1 MTNSE
6 RTPIE
11 EYNLNDHDLFVKRDD
26 LYLSMFQPIVPALA
40 KLRGTKVVLQ
50 RMKEEGVRKIAVF
63 DTRISKSG
71 WGVSFLCR
79 ELGLHCAVGFPK
91 LKAQTELNE
100 PQRRAKEMGAEVWAV
115 KAGRT
120 AACYAAFK
128 YEAQLRG
135 YTVLP
140 LGLTFS
146 ETAREV
152 AKIAEEEAGKFNT
165 IVVSTGTGTI
175 ACGIAL
181 GARKARVVGV
191 SCGMSVE
198 RQRKRVIAI
207 CNEVGFGYPWNL
219 ELVPTGY
226 DYYQALDTSSCPF
239 PTSPFYDMKAYLWL
253 LKNFD
258 HLKQPVLF
266 YNIGV

>member
-1 MTNSE
+1 MDDNN
-6 RTPIE
+6 TPIE
-11 EYNLNDHDLFVKRDD
+11 EYSINGHDLFVKRDD
-26 LYLSMFQPIVPALA
+26 LFLASHQPMVPALA
-40 KLRGTKVVLQ
+40 KLRGTRVVLQ
-50 RMKEEGVRKIAVF
+50 RMKEEDVKKVAVF
-63 DTRISKSG
+63 DARVSKSG
-71 WGVSFLCR
+71 QGVAFLCQ

-100 PQRRAKEMGAEVWAV
+100 SQKKAHEMGAEVWAV
-115 KAGRT
+115 QAGRT
-120 AACYAAFK
+120 APCYAAFK
-128 YEAQLRG
+128 REAQLRG

-140 LGLTFS
+140 LGLTFF

-152 AKIAEEEAGKFNT
+152 AKIAEAEAERFET
-165 IVVSTGTGTI
+165 IVVSTGTGTV

-181 GARKARVVGV
+181 GARKAKVIGV

-198 RQRKRVIAI
+198 RQKKRVMTI
-207 CNEVGFGYPWNL
+207 CNEVRFDNPWNL
-219 ELVPTGY
+219 ELVPTDY

-239 PTSPFYDMKAYLWL
+239 PTSPFYDMKAYVWL

-258 HLKQPVLF
+258 TLKQPVLF